1 VGWWGDRG
9 VRVAL
14 AASYALALAVLV
26 LGPWGWALNRLTV
39 ALYVQFRYDW
49 PIAPDWAAPE
59 DYGVLLNV
67 LLFVPLGA
75 LAALLIGRPWW
86 WVTAAAALASG
97 LVELAQWQWLA
108 REGSWT
114 DVVANT
120 LGALVGAVA
129 VSLLARRG
137 SRRAGRSGSPRP
149 RRPRPRSHPR
159 SRRRRP

>member
-1 VGWWGDRG
+1 MGWLGDRR

-14 AASYALALAVLV
+14 VASYAVALAVLV

-39 ALYVQFRYDW
+39 SLYVQFRYDW
-49 PIAPDWAAPE
+49 PIAPDWVAPE

-75 LAALLIGRPWW
+75 LVVLLTGRPWW
-86 WVTAAAALASG
+86 WVSAAAALVSG

-108 REGSWT
+108 RVSSWT
-114 DVVANT
+114 DVLANAV
-120 LGALVGAVA
+120 GALVGAVA
-129 VSLLARRG
+129 VSLLARPG

-149 RRPRPRSHPR
+149 R
-159 SRRRRP
+159 